1 MFAQFAWI
9 VVYGA
14 LGAFGFGWGTG
25 ANDVGNAFGT
35 SVGAKT
41 LTMIQ
46 ACAIAAVFE
55 FGGAMV
61 LGRVST
67 QTIAGSIANPEE
79 FQDNPMIY
87 AYGMASTLFV
97 GTVWLAVASYYGWN
111 VSSTHSIIGG
121 IIGFAWV
128 YRGFNGVNWME
139 YDPTMWPPYRGI
151 LPIVLSW
158 FIAPG
163 MAALAA
169 GIIFGFCRYFVL
181 RHADAERRAIYV
193 APPLVFLTAF
203 INVYFVFTKGAKKT
217 IVAQNP
223 GWTDR
228 TSVWVSFLIAVGAGL
243 ITLAAVPW
251 MRRKI
256 LAAEEKKQRDA
267 EERIE
272 MAERAARDALE
283 AEKRKQDSDG
293 TEEEEEGEGQG
304 QGGKEGGKKTRRDY
318 MQMAKKAL
326 LHGVTVDI
334 HEIVK
339 TDATVANIHSTA
351 EVFDTRAESIFSY
364 LQVFSAICVMFAHGA
379 AEVGYM
385 SGPLSSIYDI
395 YMNER
400 VDRKLIAPVWITF
413 ISAFSLVVVRKKL

>member
-1 MFAQFAWI
+1 
-9 VVYGA
+9 
-14 LGAFGFGWGTG
+14 
-25 ANDVGNAFGT
+25 
-35 SVGAKT
+35 
-41 LTMIQ
+41 
-46 ACAIAAVFE
+46 
-55 FGGAMV
+55 
-61 LGRVST
+61 
-67 QTIAGSIANPEE
+67 
-79 FQDNPMIY
+79 
-87 AYGMASTLFV
+87 
-97 GTVWLAVASYYGWN
+97 
-111 VSSTHSIIGG
+111 
-121 IIGFAWV
+121 
-128 YRGFNGVNWME
+128 
-139 YDPTMWPPYRGI
+139 
-151 LPIVLSW
+151 
-158 FIAPG
+158 

-413 ISAFSLVVVRKKL
+413 ISAFSLVVGEQGGREGGREGGGGPYPSHSAA